1 MKSEKNRYNYIVFTL
16 AALIMVSAWL
26 LTGSAY
32 ADEKTDPEI
41 TYRVPENLNLLDE
54 SFCLN
59 ARTVNCT
66 AQLSYSSPF
75 PDYLQVDQDG
85 RVTIN
90 YHKTEFESCI
100 YISVPE
106 TETTKAKEF
115 QIYILVRW
123 VPQTITGKSKYST
136 TMGKP
141 VSIRASAI
149 GALSY
154 KSSNTFTA
162 TVSSTGKVTFK
173 HPGTVTIHVRAE
185 NTGVY
190 WVGTKDVK
198 VSCKMTAPS
207 LKVTRPKKGCA
218 KLTWSQVGGAQ
229 KYMIYVKYPGK
240 KKYKPVAT
248 RSKNVK
254 SVTHK
259 NLKSGKKYSYKI
271 RACLICED
279 GVYYGPFSKV
289 KTVRIR

>member
-1 MKSEKNRYNYIVFTL
+1 MKSGKKRYNYIVFAL
-16 AALIMVSAWL
+16 AALIMVSVWS

-41 TYRVPENLNLLDE
+41 TYSVPENLNLLDE
-54 SFCLN
+54 SFCLD
-59 ARTVNCT
+59 ARTVNCS

-75 PDYLQVDQDG
+75 PDYLEVDQDG
-85 RVTIN
+85 NVTIN
-90 YHKTEFESCI
+90 YHESEFQSCI

-106 TETTKAKEF
+106 TETTKAKDF
-115 QIYILVRW
+115 RIDILIRW
-123 VPQTITGKSKYST
+123 APQTITGEITYST

-141 VSIRASAI
+141 VTIRAGAI
-149 GALSY
+149 GKLSY
-154 KSSNTFTA
+154 KSSNSSTA

-173 HPGTVTIHVRAE
+173 HPGTVTIHIRAE

-190 WVGTKDVK
+190 WVGEKDVK
-198 VSCKMTAPS
+198 VSCKMTAPA
-207 LKVTRPKKGCA
+207 LKVTCPKKGCA

-248 RSKNVK
+248 RSKKVK

-259 NLKSGKKYSYKI
+259 NLKSGKKYSYKV

-289 KTVRIR
+289 KTVRVR